1 MEIVLTVVLA
11 IVGTLTPFLLA
22 TIVWMRSVSAKLQT
36 LHVDM
41 VESSARQDVILGEH
55 DRRIGALEI
64 VVLTRN
70 D

>member
-41 VESSARQDVILGEH
+41 VESSARQDALLGEH